1 MTILCGTDFSTLGTS
16 AIRVAAALAKAW
28 DQPLVI
34 AHVLE
39 FPASQRHEPDRR
51 ELVEGAERQLET
63 EAARLR
69 PQQRDVTTQVLFG
82 ELAEALIAES
92 YERRARLIVVGAHSR
107 EAGSSWRLG
116 RVADTLAAKSG
127 MPLLVVRSED
137 ELCAWALERRP
148 LRVIVGADD
157 SVTTDA
163 AVSFV
168 ANLQALGPCDV
179 TAVHLFW
186 PPLVFERLGLS
197 GIRSFVDLDPVVQQT
212 LTEEL
217 AQRLGGI
224 PVQVQPHLGNIGDRL
239 TTIAAE
245 SGADLIVVGCHGRTG
260 AESLWH
266 GSISRDVLHRSNLS
280 VATVPLPSTTTA
292 VRRFQRG
299 LVATD
304 LTDQGNAALALAFAA
319 VPSDGVVHIVH
330 VIPPRERNNIEPSDI
345 FIPEENVSRAGR
357 EASARLRQLGEAQA
371 NVTPCRFEVH
381 VLESAHPAKA
391 IAQAA
396 ERLHTDFLCLS
407 RSDQPAVSRMIMGS
421 VARGVLAETHRPI
434 LLAQAHR
441 R

>member
-16 AIRVAAALAKAW
+16 ATRVAAAMAKASE
-28 DQPLVI
+28 QPLVI
-34 AHVLE
+34 AHVLD
-39 FPASQRHEPDRR
+39 FPASQRQEPERR
-51 ELVEGAERQLET
+51 ELVEGAERQLEA

-69 PQQRDVTTQVLFG
+69 HQQSNVTTRVLFG
-82 ELAEALIAES
+82 DLAEALIAEA
-92 YERRARLIVVGAHSR
+92 YEQKARLMVVGAHSR
-107 EAGSSWRLG
+107 DADSSWRLG
-116 RVADTLAAKSG
+116 RVADTLAARSG

-168 ANLQALGPCDV
+168 ASLQALAPCDV

-186 PPLVFERLGLS
+186 PPMVFERLGLS
-197 GIRSFVDLDPVVQQT
+197 GIRSFMDLDPVVQQT

-217 AQRLGGI
+217 GQRLGGI

-239 TTIAAE
+239 SAIAAD
-245 SGADLIVVGCHGRTG
+245 SGADLIVVGCHGRSA

-266 GSISRDVLHRSNLS
+266 GSISRDVLHRSKLS

-292 VRRFQRG
+292 VRRFQRA

-304 LTDQGNAALALAFAA
+304 FTELGNSALALAFAA
-319 VPSDGVVHIVH
+319 VPSDGVVHMVH
-330 VIPPRERNNIEPSDI
+330 VIPPRERNTIEPRDI

-357 EASARLRQLGEAQA
+357 EARAKLQQLGEAQA

-396 ERLHTDFLCLS
+396 ERLHTDFICLS
-407 RSDQPAVSRMIMGS
+407 SSGQPAVSRLIMGS

-441 R
+441 H